1 MRVVSKFA
9 LALGAVAL
17 LSAPALAQRPGFGM
31 GMGGGGLMLLAN
43 SGVVQELK
51 LDDQQKEKVAA
62 YVEET
67 MAKRRE
73 QFQKL
78 QDLPED
84 ERRQKGQEMMRA
96 ANEETQKAL
105 KDLLKPEQLKRFNQ
119 ISLQQRGIMAFA
131 DPEVR
136 EKMKFNDDQGPQI
149 RTLMES
155 FGTEAREIFQANQGN
170 FQEGRK
176 QLEALRKTKMEKA
189 VALFN
194 DDQKKTWKELTG
206 EPFEVKFEGR
216 RPGAGGR

>member
-1 MRVVSKFA
+1 MRLASRFAVALGA
-9 LALGAVAL
+9 LAL
-17 LSAPALAQRPGFGM
+17 LSTPAWAQRPGFGM
-31 GMGGGGLMLLAN
+31 MGGGGLQLLAN
-43 SGVVQELK
+43 AGVQQELK
-51 LDDQQKEKVAA
+51 LDDAQKEKVKA

-84 ERRQKGQEMMRA
+84 ERREKGQEMMRA
-96 ANEETQKAL
+96 ANEENQKAL

-119 ISLQQRGIMAFA
+119 ISIQQRGIMAFA

-136 EKMKFNDDQGPQI
+136 TKMKFSEEQGPEI

-155 FGTEAREIFQANQGN
+155 FGTEAREIFQNNQGN
-170 FQEGRK
+170 FQESRK
-176 QLEALRKTKMEKA
+176 QLEALRKSKMDKA
-189 VALFN
+189 LALLN

-216 RPGAGGR
+216 RPGAGGQ